1 MGHALRCD
9 VVHAHDSLP
18 FQVIA
23 IAHIVNRPLLIIMYH
38 YLRFL
43 CGAFLSL
50 LLPKHVC
57 AKDYA
62 VIHIYVCVCCLCGQK
77 TSVYT
82 LTSQTSLRKG
92 CILLAHPF
100 YMSPEMLTRSTESYR
115 ER

>member
-50 LLPKHVC
+50 LLPEARMCKGLCSHS
-57 AKDYA
+57 
-62 VIHIYVCVCCLCGQK
+62 HLCLCDQK